1 MTATLTFH
9 QILPANLYN
18 FFGGSVDLLGNS
30 NIEYDLCGV
39 GTGSYIYEV
48 TPQST
53 PQTVWTMQSHG
64 DQCSTVGFACR
75 ACIRACNGRGKGTT
89 GGA

>member
-18 FFGGSVDLLGNS
+18 FFGGSVDLLPNG

-39 GTGSYIYEV
+39 GTVSYVFEV
-48 TPQST
+48 TPQSA
-53 PQTVWTMQSHG
+53 PQTVWTMQ
-64 DQCSTVGFACR
+64 VA
-75 ACIRACNGRGKGTT
+75 GT
-89 GGA
+89 